1 MDTKTERIRPLND
14 ELRQTLTGG
23 VALITPGV
31 AALGLDAST
40 ASSGPSLYLTI
51 FVTPTILTKSTI
63 SDHSMRTDT

>member
-31 AALGLDAST
+31 AALGLDA
-40 ASSGPSLYLTI
+40 
-51 FVTPTILTKSTI
+51 V
-63 SDHSMRTDT
+63 DVSMRLSA